1 MVNIKNILTQVN
13 SPHDLKK
20 LSLGVLPQLC
30 QELRRSIIDTVATKG
45 GHLGANLGTIELTVA
60 IHYVF
65 DLPYDKLVWD
75 VGHQSYAH
83 KILTGRRHNFDTIR
97 QWGGLS
103 GFPKRDESIYDDFGT
118 GHSSTS
124 ISAVLGMA
132 VASSHKALMRNHIAV
147 IGDGAMTGGMAF
159 EALNHLGDTDQNVLV
174 ILNDNN
180 MSIDPNVGAL
190 RHHLSQSKTNT
201 SKSIFEHLNINY
213 QGPIDGHQVIKLVEV
228 LEELKYVTGP
238 RLLHCLTMKG
248 KGFEPAE
255 KSQTRWHAPGKF
267 DSTTGEIK
275 KNTFVTPQP
284 LKYQDVFGKTILE
297 LAQLNPYI
305 VGVSPAMLSGGSL
318 SIMKETM
325 PDRVFDVG
333 IAEQHAVT
341 FSAGMATQGLTVFC
355 NIYSSFL
362 QRAYDQVIHDVC
374 LQKLPVVFC
383 IDRAGLVGSDGPTH
397 HGLYDIAFL
406 RCIPNMI
413 VAAPINEIELRNLMF
428 TAQLSK
434 IQENHKAFAIR
445 YPRGEGRLVNWQQ
458 PFEEIAIGRGQ
469 ILKEGHQI
477 IILSIGTIGNVAAE
491 AIESLAL
498 EGIKIGHFD
507 MRFVSPIDIDLIH
520 HAAQQYEIIITIE
533 DGTLPGGFGSAVS
546 EALHLLNY
554 HNRLVCMG
562 VPNEIIHHGEP
573 HQQFDY
579 CELSSKHIQAQVFS
593 VLDELTYA

>member
-397 HGLYDIAFL
+397 F
-406 RCIPNMI
+406 
-413 VAAPINEIELRNLMF
+413 
-428 TAQLSK
+428 
-434 IQENHKAFAIR
+434 
-445 YPRGEGRLVNWQQ
+445 
-458 PFEEIAIGRGQ
+458 
-469 ILKEGHQI
+469 
-477 IILSIGTIGNVAAE
+477 
-491 AIESLAL
+491 
-498 EGIKIGHFD
+498 
-507 MRFVSPIDIDLIH
+507 
-520 HAAQQYEIIITIE
+520 
-533 DGTLPGGFGSAVS
+533 
-546 EALHLLNY
+546 
-554 HNRLVCMG
+554 
-562 VPNEIIHHGEP
+562 
-573 HQQFDY
+573 
-579 CELSSKHIQAQVFS
+579 
-593 VLDELTYA
+593 